1 MSESF
6 IDRLTLHAVSRGL
19 TQRAASPLRC
29 RARIQGVD
37 NSEPQTNTDS
47 SVFNR
52 NLKLII
58 IIIIII
64 IMLYNTGG
72 GSKR

>member
-1 MSESF
+1 MLAISTTDHRPREYNYGTSF
-6 IDRLTLHAVSRGL
+6 
-19 TQRAASPLRC
+19 
-29 RARIQGVD
+29 
-37 NSEPQTNTDS
+37 
-47 SVFNR
+47 
-52 NLKLII
+52 I